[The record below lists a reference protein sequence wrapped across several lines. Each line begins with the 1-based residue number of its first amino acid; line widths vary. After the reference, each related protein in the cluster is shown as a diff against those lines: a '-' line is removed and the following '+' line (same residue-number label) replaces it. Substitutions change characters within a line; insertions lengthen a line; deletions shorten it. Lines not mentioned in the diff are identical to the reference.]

1 MPRAPPGLEKSS
13 GNLNLAPG
21 HDDKYRT
28 VFEIPLSGAFYA
40 GGADGPVGREQGR
53 LTVAKF
59 VAKVLVGGVLV
70 AMPAAVAPSW
80 ADDHLGF
87 GGPAVQIDAFSRIL
101 AVPLSAPD
109 ARFSGPLVQFDPYNA
124 TLAVMGL
131 SPPAAVRAGDLYA
144 GYAFLYLGFGGTP
157 IEVDAYNEALA
168 APASGVDVRFSGKLV
183 QFDPYNATLAATVLP
198 SFRTLASGDLSGS
211 YAFAL
216 GNGISRLWEGP
227 VPFDK

>member
-1 MPRAPPGLEKSS
+1 
-13 GNLNLAPG
+13 LNLASG
-21 HDDKYRT
+21 HYDKYRT
-28 VFEIPLSGAFYA
+28 VFKIPLSGASYA
-40 GGADGPVGREQGR
+40 RGADMPAGLEQGR

-70 AMPAAVAPSW
+70 ATPAAAAPSW
-80 ADDHLGF
+80 ADDYAGF
-87 GGPAVQIDAFSRIL
+87 GGPAVQIDAFSRML

-109 ARFSGPLVQFDPYNA
+109 ARFSGPLAQFDPYNA

-131 SPPAAVRAGDLYA
+131 SPSPAVRAGDLYA

-157 IEVDAYNEALA
+157 VEVDAYNEALA
-168 APASGVDVRFSGKLV
+168 VPASAVDVRFSGKLV

-198 SFRTLASGDLSGS
+198 SFRTLAGGDLSGS

-216 GNGISRLWEGP
+216 GNDVSRLWEGP
-227 VPFDK
+227 LPFDK